1 MAKIIKVSNQPI
13 DGRTPQIS
21 ISKKNY
27 LEGLENLRKQAKKEK
42 RKLITN
48 EGIEDYTQS

>member
-1 MAKIIKVSNQPI
+1 MAKIIKVSKQPL
-13 DGRTPQIS
+13 DGRTPHMS

-27 LEGLENLRKQAKKEK
+27 EAGLEELRKQAKKEK

-48 EGIEDYTQS
+48 EGVEDYTK